1 MNSALQLAISSLPYL
16 LKATEIT
23 VVLAVASI
31 CLGLII
37 GLLTAV
43 VRIAKIPVLS
53 AIATGYVSLFRGTP
67 LLVQIYVVYYGFP
80 SIGITLGPIS
90 SGILALSLNSGA
102 YLAESFRGAV
112 ESVANGQYEAGFTI
126 GMTYAQ
132 IMRRIIIPQSIRTAL
147 PTIGNTF
154 VGLLKDT
161 SLVSVIT
168 VTELLR
174 SASLVIARTFEPLP
188 LYIEAA
194 LIYWLLSNTFSLLQG
209 RVERLSSRHV

>member
-1 MNSALQLAISSLPYL
+1 MNGALQLTISSLPFL
-16 LKATEIT
+16 LQATEIT

-31 CLGLII
+31 AVGLVI

-43 VRIAKIPVLS
+43 TRIARVPILAPL
-53 AIATGYVSLFRGTP
+53 ATGYVSLFRGTP
-67 LLVQIYVVYYGFP
+67 LLVQIYVIYYGLP
-80 SIGITLGPIS
+80 SIGITLGPIV
-90 SGILALSLNSGA
+90 SGIVALSLNSGA

-112 ESVANGQYEAGFTI
+112 ESVPKGQYEAGYTI
-126 GMTYAQ
+126 GLNYVQ
-132 IMRRIIIPQSIRTAL
+132 IMRRIVIPQSIRTAI

-154 VGLLKDT
+154 IGLLKDT

-174 SASLVIARTFEPLP
+174 STSLVIARTFEPLP

-194 LIYWLLSNTFSLLQG
+194 LIYWVLSNLFSLLQG
-209 RVERLSSRHV
+209 RVERLASRHV